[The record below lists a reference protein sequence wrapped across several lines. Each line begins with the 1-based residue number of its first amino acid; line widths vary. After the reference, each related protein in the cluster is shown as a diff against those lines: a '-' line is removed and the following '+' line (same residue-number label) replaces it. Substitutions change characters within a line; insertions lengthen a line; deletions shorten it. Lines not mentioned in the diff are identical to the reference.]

1 MFTSFDILILAII
14 TASSILGA
22 YGGIVK
28 FIFSVLGFISSIVST
43 YFLYHYGYE
52 LCTRY
57 LVSDVTSSIVSI
69 TFSYIISLVIC
80 TFFTHKLL
88 IIFSLI
94 RGGAIDKM
102 LGFGAGV
109 IRGIVISLVIF
120 WAVAIFFT
128 GSYLEAKTLE
138 DVVKNTTID
147 KYPVWLQKSTATSH
161 LDNISQNLLSMLPE
175 EQLKLI
181 KLPRITRGTV
191 EVDELEKLHYK
202 KKVLNKSKELPIDL
216 KQELDEI
223 MYEQPANEE

>member
-14 TASSILGA
+14 TASSIFGA

-28 FIFSVLGFISSIVST
+28 FIFSVLGFVSSIVLT

-52 LCTRY
+52 ICTRY

-69 TFSYIISLVIC
+69 IFSYLISLVIC
-80 TFFTHKLL
+80 KFFTHKLL
-88 IIFSLI
+88 IIFSII
-94 RGGAIDKM
+94 RGGPIDKM

-120 WAVAIFFT
+120 WAVAIFFS

-138 DVVKNTTID
+138 DVVKNTTSD
-147 KYPVWLQKSTATSH
+147 KYPVWLEESTATSH

-175 EQLKLI
+175 DQLKLI
-181 KLPRITRGTV
+181 ELPKITQDTV
-191 EVDELEKLHYK
+191 DIDELEKPHHK
-202 KKVLNKSKELPIDL
+202 KKVLNKLKELPVDL

-223 MYEQPANEE
+223 MYEQPANDE